1 MALSTSGENNRI
13 VDLSY
18 LHEVLLPEEF
28 DIERGYNAGDIDK
41 TNEF

>member
-1 MALSTSGENNRI
+1 MALQSSRENNRI

-18 LHEVLLPEEF
+18 LHEVLTPEEF
-28 DIERGYNAGDIDK
+28 DIDRGYNAMGIDQ